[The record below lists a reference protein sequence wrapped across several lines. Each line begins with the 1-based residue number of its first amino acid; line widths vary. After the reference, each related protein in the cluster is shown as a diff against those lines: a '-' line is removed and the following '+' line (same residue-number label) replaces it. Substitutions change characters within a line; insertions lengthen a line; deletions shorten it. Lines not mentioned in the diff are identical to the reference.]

1 MYRGGNGRGGLY
13 AEGGLQ
19 TVINITDWLVDMK
32 QGSLGGVVKGRRRKI
47 SLSEHNVDI
56 KSCRAKVKTEGE
68 RNFDWGGGGR
78 NEVKFSG

>member
-1 MYRGGNGRGGLY
+1 M
-13 AEGGLQ
+13 
-19 TVINITDWLVDMK
+19 
-32 QGSLGGVVKGRRRKI
+32 GGVVKGRRRKI